1 MRLERWGML
10 AVLALACAGCVTTGT
25 DAPGARLKQD
35 TKADEA
41 RHSAEVHTE
50 LGRRYMEQGNLEG
63 AMEKLNKAVQSD
75 PNYAPARTVLA
86 VLYERI
92 KDPANAELNYRKA
105 IAIDPKKGDANNNLA
120 VFLCQQGKSAEAKPY
135 FDRALADPFYATP
148 DVALSN
154 AGTCAVKAQDYDGAE
169 GYLRQAIE
177 RNPNNADAL
186 FQMANVLYLKNDAF
200 RARAFLQR
208 FDALGAVSP
217 DSLKLGRDIELRL
230 GNGEVAQEYA
240 KRLREKFPDSE
251 PAHAL
256 EATARQ

>member
-1 MRLERWGML
+1 MRLDRWGMVAAL
-10 AVLALACAGCVTTGT
+10 AFACAGCVTTGGG
-25 DAPGARLKQD
+25 PGSNLKSD
-35 TKADEA
+35 TKAEEK
-41 RHSAEVHTE
+41 RHGAEVHTE

-63 AMEKLNKAVQSD
+63 AMDKLNKAIQFD

-105 IAIDPKKGDANNNLA
+105 LEIDPKKGDANNNLA
-120 VFLCQQGKSAEAKPY
+120 VFLCQQGRAADAKPY
-135 FDRALADPFYATP
+135 FDRALADPFYNTP

-154 AGTCAVKAQDYDGAE
+154 AGTCALKAQDYDGAE
-169 GYLRQAIE
+169 GYFRKALD
-177 RNPNNADAL
+177 RNPNNGDAL

-208 FDALGAVSP
+208 FEALGVDSP
-217 DSLKLGRDIELRL
+217 DALKLGHDIELRL
-230 GNGEVAQEYA
+230 GNGEVAQDYA
-240 KRLREKFPDSE
+240 KRLRAKFPDSD